1 MGEQQSALR
10 ALAGKKAAS
19 LSIDLENQREQIRE
33 MVSRIERKD
42 EEISNLETKRD
53 NLQEHLDLAN
63 TEVRSPKER
72 IAVFK
77 REEDFGT
84 RMLAIMKGTLR
95 PQPRSE
101 T

>member
-1 MGEQQSALR
+1 MREQQSSLR

-19 LSIDLENQREQIRE
+19 LSIDLENQREQILE
-33 MVSRIERKD
+33 TVSRIERKD
-42 EEISNLETKRD
+42 EEISDLETKRD